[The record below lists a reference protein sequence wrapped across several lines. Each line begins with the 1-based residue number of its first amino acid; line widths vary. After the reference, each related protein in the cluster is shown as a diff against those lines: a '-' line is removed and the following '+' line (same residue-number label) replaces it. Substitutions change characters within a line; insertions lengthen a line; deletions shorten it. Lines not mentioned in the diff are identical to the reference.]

1 MLDTTEIHKENHGK
15 AIKNI
20 KKVWYLSMLQAG
32 TLSGPTCKCTKNA
45 QKLGTAQKVL
55 EMGRSPKVF
64 TPVYMVQP
72 IMNINVTHMG
82 QILIK

>member
-32 TLSGPTCKCTKNA
+32 TLSGPTSKCTKNA

-55 EMGRSPKVF
+55 EIGGSKLLYP
-64 TPVYMVQP
+64 Y
-72 IMNINVTHMG
+72 IYY
-82 QILIK
+82 